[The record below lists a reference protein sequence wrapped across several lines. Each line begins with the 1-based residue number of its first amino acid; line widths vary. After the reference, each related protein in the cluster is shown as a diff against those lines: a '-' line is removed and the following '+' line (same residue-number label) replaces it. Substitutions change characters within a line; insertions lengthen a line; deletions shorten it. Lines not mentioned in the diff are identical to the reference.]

1 MYNINTYMI
10 IQESKSQNTNYLGL
24 TSRGLFLGRNGQKPG
39 QSDKEEPSL
48 RNFFLV
54 MSVQKSESKLQC

>member
-1 MYNINTYMI
+1 MLFLILPRKEKFSSFSVYMI

-39 QSDKEEPSL
+39 QSDKEEP
-48 RNFFLV
+48 N
-54 MSVQKSESKLQC
+54 